1 MTAPFQTMRVIIG
14 IGIIIAAGLQSAL
27 AQQVPNRRAL
37 PPPLTPAAAIQ
48 SLETSTQRAFVE
60 LPMNKAHVL
69 QFDQRIGNIVLG
81 NETVAD
87 IHIDPE
93 NPRQV
98 FIVSKGIGTTNVFFM
113 GANKQIVRQMEVR
126 VTADHEEL
134 KSALKKLL
142 PNETIDVSVIRDSVF
157 LGGNVRST
165 AAAAN
170 AANIAR
176 RFVADPANVHNL
188 LKVTGSQQVIL
199 KVRVAE
205 MDRAIRKNLSV
216 DQSIT
221 VSNTLGDLV
230 ISTVS
235 ANTSLA
241 AFGFGQLTN
250 PIKGLSE
257 SVFEILERQ
266 GLSKTLTEPTLTA
279 LSGESASFLSGGEIP
294 VPIGVD
300 QNGNAIIEFREYGIR
315 LEFTP
320 VVVDKGRINLRV
332 LTEVSAVDTT
342 TTVTLSNL
350 TVNGF
355 TTKRAESTIDLPSG
369 GTLMLA
375 GLLKDDIADTINGLP
390 FLKDVPVLGA
400 LFRST
405 EFQRDE
411 TELIITVTA
420 YLAKPADGGVG
431 NGLALPTDGF
441 EPASDIDIYLL
452 GRLHRVYGKGE
463 RPFWKDPVKGPFGYI
478 MR

>member
-1 MTAPFQTMRVIIG
+1 M
-14 IGIIIAAGLQSAL
+14 IATRRKYRLFVCLAVFCAVTLQSVS
-27 AQQVPNRRAL
+27 AQQVPSRRSL
-37 PPPLTPAAAIQ
+37 PPSLTPVRPLPVQQTGVDGNAI
-48 SLETSTQRAFVE
+48 E

-87 IHIDPE
+87 IHIDPA
-93 NPRQV
+93 NPQQV
-98 FIVSKGIGTTNVFFM
+98 FVVSKGIGSTNVFFM
-113 GANKQIVRQMEVR
+113 GAKNEIVRQMTIR
-126 VTADHEEL
+126 VTADHDEL
-134 KSALKKLL
+134 RAALKKLL
-142 PNETIDVSVIRDSVF
+142 PEENVEVSVIRDSVF
-157 LGGNVRST
+157 LSGNVRST
-165 AAAAN
+165 AAAAS
-170 AANIAR
+170 AANIAQ
-176 RFVADPANVHNL
+176 RFVTAPANVHNM

-216 DQSIT
+216 NQAADVLTS
-221 VSNTLGDLV
+221 SGDIV
-230 ISTVS
+230 FTTVS
-235 ANTSLA
+235 ASTSLA
-241 AFGFGQLTN
+241 AFGFGSLTN
-250 PIKGLSE
+250 SIPGLGQST
-257 SVFEILERQ
+257 FEVLERQ
-266 GLSKTLTEPTLTA
+266 GLSKTLTEPTLVA

-320 VVVDKGRINLRV
+320 VILDKGRINLRV

-342 TTVTLSNL
+342 NTVTLSNL

-369 GTLMLA
+369 GTLMMA
-375 GLLKDDIADTINGLP
+375 GLLKDDIADTINGFP
-390 FLKDVPVLGA
+390 YLKDVPILGA

-420 YLAKPADGGVG
+420 YLAKPADGGTG

-452 GRLHRVYGKGE
+452 GRLNRVYGKGE

>member
-1 MTAPFQTMRVIIG
+1 MMARQAFRRAMVLMPLLLVALAH
-14 IGIIIAAGLQSAL
+14 AAV
-27 AQQVPNRRAL
+27 AQQVPSRRAL
-37 PPPLTPAAAIQ
+37 PPALTPAAPAAVLGASVDRSVI
-48 SLETSTQRAFVE
+48 E
-60 LPMNKAHVL
+60 LPLNKAHVL
-69 QFDQRIGNIVLG
+69 RFDQRIGNIVLG

-93 NPRQV
+93 NPQQV
-98 FIVSKGIGTTNVFFM
+98 FVVSKGIGATNVFFM
-113 GANKQIVRQMEVR
+113 GTDKEIVRQMEVR

-142 PNETIDVSVIRDSVF
+142 PEEEIEVSVIRDSVF

-165 AAAAN
+165 AAASSAM
-170 AANIAR
+170 NIAQ
-176 RFVADPANVHNL
+176 RFVANPANVHNM

-205 MDRAIRKNLSV
+205 MDRIIRKNLQVNQSV
-216 DQSIT
+216 KLLST
-221 VSNTLGDLV
+221 YGDLTF
-230 ISTVS
+230 STVS
-235 ANTSLA
+235 PSTTLA
-241 AFGFGQLTN
+241 AFASGQLTN
-250 PIKGLSE
+250 PISGLGQSTF
-257 SVFEILERQ
+257 SALERQ
-266 GLSKTLTEPTLTA
+266 GLAKTLTEPTLTA
-279 LSGESASFLSGGEIP
+279 LSGESASFLSGGELP

-300 QNGNAIIEFREYGIR
+300 QNGNAIIEFREFGIR

-320 VVVDKGRINLRV
+320 VVLDKGRINLRV
-332 LTEVSAVDTT
+332 LTEISAVDTS

-355 TTKRAESTIDLPSG
+355 TTNRAESTIDLPSG
-369 GTLMLA
+369 GTLMIA
-375 GLLKDDIADTINGLP
+375 GLLQDGIADTINGMP

-411 TELIITVTA
+411 SELVITVTA
-420 YLAKPADGGVG
+420 YLAKPADSGAKI
-431 NGLALPTDGF
+431 ALPTDGF

-452 GRLHRVYGKGE
+452 GRLHRTYGKGE
-463 RPFWKDPVKGPFGYI
+463 RPFWQDPVKGPFGYI